1 MTNRIPKI
9 SASKQ
14 ICIVCEGNEEYKYLE
29 RLNELH
35 VWNSL
40 YAIRLD
46 NAEGN
51 GNIVARYQD
60 NYQNGTYDAVFVFCD
75 TEKKPH
81 EQYKDIKTK
90 INNIHGSDVAKYVVI
105 FANPCTM
112 RIILK
117 HWTEQNIKSPAKQA
131 NAPFIEK
138 CTNVVKYKGRKDQ
151 IKEIMNKITINS
163 YKTMKDRVRQMSS
176 DDEVCGST
184 NFFELLKNLES
195 ADDKWIDDLNDKLVE

>member
-60 NYQNGTYDAVFVFCD
+60 NYQNGTYDAVFVFW
-75 TEKKPH
+75 
-81 EQYKDIKTK
+81 Q
-90 INNIHGSDVAKYVVI
+90 
-105 FANPCTM
+105 
-112 RIILK
+112 IILK
-117 HWTEQNIKSPAKQA
+117 HWTEQNIKSPAKPV
-131 NAPFIEK
+131 NAPLIEK

-195 ADDKWIDDLNDKLVE
+195 ADDKWIDDLNDKLEE